1 MVAKG
6 KDDIRKGIAKEVQQ
20 RIDSG
25 VSATIEK
32 ILAMEPID
40 AMKEAS
46 SVIGRKGPYKN
57 LSEQDAKKILQDTE
71 DHIFERNV
79 DLDPEDMFAD
89 GGRIGFK
96 KGMTRRQFLEIMGGI
111 GAAGVAAKTGIL
123 KLLGKTGAKQAT
135 KQAIITPPVAGK
147 PAWFDMLVNKVIA
160 EGEDVTKQFA
170 TKEREIVHKLDVD
183 KFEEVRV
190 TQDLET
196 GAIRVEYESPDNVG
210 EGAIDLVFKK
220 GETTE
225 DGAKIADEF
234 YAVEPEPRV
243 VNFDGDIEFDG
254 ENLVD
259 NVEDLMSPTTRLKE
273 ISLGKKQTLKEYIDT
288 KKKKDAVKKINED
301 KMAQINY
308 VEKKYGPAP
317 DVGDYGGGKDETIEV
332 FENYQ
337 GKASGGIA
345 RMLGE

>member
-1 MVAKG
+1 MSETVTKMAESAAG
-6 KDDIRKGIAKEVQQ
+6 KKLDTPKLTDEGILEL
-20 RIDSG
+20 
-25 VSATIEK
+25 EN
-32 ILAMEPID
+32 ILKNMET
-40 AMKEAS
+40 
-46 SVIGRKGPYKN
+46 GG
-57 LSEQDAKKILQDTE
+57 KKK
-71 DHIFERNV
+71 R
-79 DLDPEDMFAD
+79 DLNAD

-123 KLLGKTGAKQAT
+123 KLLGKEGARQVT
-135 KQAIITPPVAGK
+135 KQAITTPPIAGK

-160 EGEDVTKQFA
+160 EGKDVTKQFA

-225 DGAKIADEF
+225 DGVKIADEF

-259 NVEDLMSPTTRLKE
+259 NVEDLMSPTTKLKE

>member
-1 MVAKG
+1 
-6 KDDIRKGIAKEVQQ
+6 
-20 RIDSG
+20 
-25 VSATIEK
+25 
-32 ILAMEPID
+32 
-40 AMKEAS
+40 
-46 SVIGRKGPYKN
+46 
-57 LSEQDAKKILQDTE
+57 
-71 DHIFERNV
+71 
-79 DLDPEDMFAD
+79 
-89 GGRIGFK
+89 
-96 KGMTRRQFLEIMGGI
+96 
-111 GAAGVAAKTGIL
+111 
-123 KLLGKTGAKQAT
+123 
-135 KQAIITPPVAGK
+135 
-147 PAWFDMLVNKVIA
+147 MLVNKVIA
-160 EGEDVTKQFA
+160 EGKDVTKQFA

-225 DGAKIADEF
+225 DGVKIADEF